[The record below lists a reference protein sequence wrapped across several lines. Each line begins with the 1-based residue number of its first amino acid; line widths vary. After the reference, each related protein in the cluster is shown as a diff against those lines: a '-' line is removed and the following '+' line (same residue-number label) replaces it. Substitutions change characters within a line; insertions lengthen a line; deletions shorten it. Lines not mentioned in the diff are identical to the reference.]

1 MDDLCSAAR
10 GDHHATCVLAGMAL
24 VALGFAGARYLPRL
38 ARAIFAAGLALAS
51 SA

>member
-10 GDHHATCVLAGMAL
+10 GGDHATCMLAGVAL
-24 VALGFAGARYLPRL
+24 VALAIAGARYLPRL
-38 ARAIFAAGLALAS
+38 AQAIFAAGLALAS